1 VPRVA
6 TVETPAG
13 LGSALRAARTAK
25 SLSLSDVA
33 AATGISPSFLSL
45 VENGKSDITI
55 GRLVR
60 LVTFYGIHLGDLVPV
75 EPAAEPDLVRKSEQ
89 KTLPS
94 PAEGIQF
101 RLLAPSVQ
109 GVMMPMIVEF
119 EPSAHL
125 AEFGRHAG
133 EEFVHVL
140 RGTMELELEGSEPRI
155 LRAGDSAYYSAERPH
170 LFRNASD
177 SQPLRLICVDSPP
190 NL

>member
-1 VPRVA
+1 MPRVA

-25 SLSLSDVA
+25 SLSSSDVA
-33 AATGISPSFLSL
+33 AATSISPSFLSL

-89 KTLPS
+89 GCSRRRPKGS
-94 PAEGIQF
+94 SSGSSRRACG
-101 RLLAPSVQ
+101 RV
-109 GVMMPMIVEF
+109 MPMIVEF
-119 EPSAHL
+119 EPSSHL

-133 EEFVHVL
+133 EEFVHVSGGAWSSA
-140 RGTMELELEGSEPRI
+140 RGI
-155 LRAGDSAYYSAERPH
+155 RAADPAGR
-170 LFRNASD
+170 
-177 SQPLRLICVDSPP
+177 
-190 NL
+190 

>member
-1 VPRVA
+1 MTIVDA
-6 TVETPAG
+6 PAG
-13 LGSALRAARTAK
+13 LGSALRAARRSK
-25 SLSLSDVA
+25 SLSLSEVA
-33 AATGISPSFLSL
+33 AATGISASFLSL

-60 LVTFYGIHLGDLVPV
+60 LVTFYGIHLADLVPV
-75 EPAAEPDLVRKSEQ
+75 QPAADPDLVRKSEQ
-89 KTLPS
+89 RTLPS

-101 RLLAPSVQ
+101 RLLAPSME
-109 GVMMPMIVEF
+109 GTMMPMIVEF

-125 AEFGRHAG
+125 AEFGRHPG

-177 SQPLRLICVDSPP
+177 TASLRIICVDSPP